1 MVFPIPQTLIQ
12 AVPARTLCLILMI
25 SGPGAAGLSGQ
36 DSSENPSGG
45 PSILER
51 SPFLPPDWSPPT
63 QSRPQNRR
71 QEEASAYEFRGVYML
86 SGEYRFLVSEQRS
99 RSGKWVQAGQAYDG
113 YEVRDY
119 DPQSE
124 TLTLYFNDKEHPIQ
138 LASLDA
144 NPTPMPVSGQSTR
157 AKADGDESDRP
168 VRRTIRP
175 ASRSSS
181 REGGKAPPPP
191 EWLQKLREEAAK
203 RREQASQEAEGNS
216 GSGSSGNSR
225 ETNASGAVGD
235 RPDFTPPPPPDF
247 TPPSPPPDIN
257 EIDIPP
263 PPTEPP
269 PEPPQEVLDLIQ
281 ETWSGE
287 APGR

>member
-1 MVFPIPQTLIQ
+1 MVFPISQHLSTALPTR
-12 AVPARTLCLILMI
+12 ALCLVLIV
-25 SGPGAAGLSGQ
+25 SGSGSAFLSGQ
-36 DSSENPSGG
+36 EESEASPTR

-71 QEEASAYEFRGVYML
+71 QEAASAYEFRGVYML
-86 SGEYRFLVSEQRS
+86 SGEYRFLVSEPRS
-99 RSGKWVQAGQAYDG
+99 RSGKWVQAGKSYEG

-124 TLTLYFNDKEHPIQ
+124 TLTLYFNNEEHPIQ
-138 LASLDA
+138 LASLEA

-157 AKADGDESDRP
+157 AKAAGNKSDRP

-175 ASRSSS
+175 ATRTSS

-191 EWLQKLREEAAK
+191 PWLQKLREEAAK
-203 RREQASQEAEGNS
+203 RREQATREGTS
-216 GSGSSGNSR
+216 GSASASGGTD
-225 ETNASGAVGD
+225 TNASGSFGD
-235 RPDFTPPPPPDF
+235 PPNFTPPPPPNF

-269 PEPPQEVLDLIQ
+269 PEPPQEVLDLIK
-281 ETWSGE
+281 ETWSGR